1 VVGYLR
7 KAAARAA
14 TAGIPDD
21 KVLVDPGLGFGK
33 SSNGNLEILRQL
45 ETLRSIGRPILI
57 GASRKSFIGAVLD
70 LPVKQRVEGS
80 LAVAALAVWQGAHV
94 IRAHDV
100 PATVRVVRMIEAIRE
115 GA

>member
-1 VVGYLR
+1 M
-7 KAAARAA
+7 
-14 TAGIPDD
+14 
-21 KVLVDPGLGFGK
+21 
-33 SSNGNLEILRQL
+33 
-45 ETLRSIGRPILI
+45 
-57 GASRKSFIGAVLD
+57 
-70 LPVKQRVEGS
+70 KQRVEGS